1 MALPILTALLF
12 MNIALGVV
20 TRAAPQLNIFA
31 VGFPVTIMSGL
42 LIMLIVMPIYIDLL
56 TELLD
61 LTLAES
67 LKLFMLGG
75 LDMAEEQSAQ
85 ERSEEPTAKRLDESR
100 KKRSGGAFTGIE
112 YIFCGSWRLDVY
124 FASRRGAG

>member
-56 TELLD
+56 TQLLD

-67 LKLFMLGG
+67 LKLF
-75 LDMAEEQSAQ
+75 S
-85 ERSEEPTAKRLDESR
+85 
-100 KKRSGGAFTGIE
+100 
-112 YIFCGSWRLDVY
+112 
-124 FASRRGAG
+124 